1 MNQLKKIIANTLS
14 VRISLMV
21 VLAVALLLGIALFVM
36 FSFSRK
42 ALRQEALEKAGQTLT
57 ATVQHTDNVL
67 LSVEQASG
75 NIYWD
80 MTQHLDEPDR
90 MFDYC
95 RELLEANPYING
107 CAIAFEPYYYKSR
120 GQYFMAYLHHEHSGQ
135 LNTED
140 SHLIQSETFGNVP
153 YTEQSWYTL
162 PLESRHPSWVG
173 PLKNE
178 DAEDEALIS
187 FCLPIYNKEGR
198 AIGVL
203 GVDVTL
209 ALLSDIVLSAKPS
222 PNSYAVL
229 LGSDGSFIVHPDST
243 KLLHETVFSVPAND
257 TDPEVEE
264 AARAMV
270 AGETGYRHFR
280 LDGVDSYVF
289 YKPFTRAVVP
299 GRSMNK
305 LGWSAGIIYPEDDI
319 FGDYN
324 QLLYI
329 VLAIAGIGLLVLLV
343 LCQLFTH
350 HQLLPLR
357 MLTESARRISEG
369 HYDETIPDSRHHDE
383 VGRLQANFRQ
393 MQLALSANMGELERL
408 NETLRERGAGL
419 AEAYEQAREADHM
432 KTAVLHN
439 MTNQMLTPVNAI
451 SSNVDELCHNSR
463 TLKPAE
469 VQQLVTDI
477 LHEGENITDVLND
490 LLEVNN
496 KKK

>member
-1 MNQLKKIIANTLS
+1 
-14 VRISLMV
+14 
-21 VLAVALLLGIALFVM
+21 
-36 FSFSRK
+36 
-42 ALRQEALEKAGQTLT
+42 
-57 ATVQHTDNVL
+57 
-67 LSVEQASG
+67 
-75 NIYWD
+75 
-80 MTQHLDEPDR
+80 
-90 MFDYC
+90 
-95 RELLEANPYING
+95 
-107 CAIAFEPYYYKSR
+107 
-120 GQYFMAYLHHEHSGQ
+120 
-135 LNTED
+135 
-140 SHLIQSETFGNVP
+140 
-153 YTEQSWYTL
+153 
-162 PLESRHPSWVG
+162 
-173 PLKNE
+173 
-178 DAEDEALIS
+178 
-187 FCLPIYNKEGR
+187 
-198 AIGVL
+198 
-203 GVDVTL
+203 
-209 ALLSDIVLSAKPS
+209 
-222 PNSYAVL
+222 
-229 LGSDGSFIVHPDST
+229 
-243 KLLHETVFSVPAND
+243 
-257 TDPEVEE
+257 
-264 AARAMV
+264 
-270 AGETGYRHFR
+270 
-280 LDGVDSYVF
+280 
-289 YKPFTRAVVP
+289 
-299 GRSMNK
+299 MNK

-408 NETLRERGAGL
+408 NETLRERGVGL